1 MAARLWPHAW
11 ELLAVFVIAAFGLL
25 EDAGFRRGLHL
36 TLSRQTARIPH
47 VVLIIAVAGPIGCWI
62 YAVHVARIQA
72 DRSAGATM
80 EVPSC
85 PHS

>member
-11 ELLAVFVIAAFGLL
+11 QILAALVVAAFGVL

-47 VVLIIAVAGPIGCWI
+47 AVALIAVFGPVASWI
-62 YAVHVARIQA
+62 YALHIARIK
-72 DRSAGATM
+72 ST
-80 EVPSC
+80 EVRNG
-85 PHS
+85 

>member
-1 MAARLWPHAW
+1 MAARIWPHAW
-11 ELLAVFVIAAFGLL
+11 ELLGVFVIAAFGLL

-47 VVLIIAVAGPIGCWI
+47 AVVLIAVLGPVASWI
-62 YAVHVARIQA
+62 YALHIARIQSTEVVPC
-72 DRSAGATM
+72 SA
-80 EVPSC
+80 